1 MNAVLPLSAHA
12 GRPVRVPA
20 PVSAI
25 SSDNL
30 ALHLHEGGAAMRFI
44 LGTEFCKQPPVS
56 NSLIRGILDRDSLSA
71 WFGDSEAGKSF
82 LALDRALHIA
92 HGLKWRGRKTRK
104 GFVLYLIGEGKHGM
118 IKRVKAWHEYHNK
131 PITDDIAF
139 SVIPAAMCQP
149 DSVDQLV
156 DDTKRLIDRIKRKPD
171 LIELDTLNRHF
182 GVGDENSTRDMTAF
196 VAGMDTLRK
205 ETEAAISTVHHCSL
219 GAKDRGRGSIVL
231 HNSVDFEF
239 KVSKSGNSLNEFVT
253 NLEFIKVKDYEKPL
267 PLSWKWKLQNLPW
280 SEEDDDG
287 HPIPLNSVVMLPTD
301 FVASDV
307 GDKQLAALEILKSL
321 YTQQRQN
328 LTDASHSPDGTLVKK
343 SDWSKAM
350 IVTDTDSGN
359 RSRTREALI
368 ARKLVVE
375 VDGGYVKPA

>member
-1 MNAVLPLSAHA
+1 
-12 GRPVRVPA
+12 
-20 PVSAI
+20 
-25 SSDNL
+25 
-30 ALHLHEGGAAMRFI
+30 MRFI
-44 LGTEFCKQPPVS
+44 LGSEFCKQPPAS

-92 HGLKWRGRKTRK
+92 HGMKWRGRKTRK

-118 IKRVKAWHEYHNK
+118 IKRVKAWHEYHNI
-131 PITDDIAF
+131 PITDNIAF
-139 SVIPAAMCQP
+139 SVIPASLCQP
-149 DSVDQLV
+149 DSVNQLV
-156 DDTKRLIDRIKRKPD
+156 DDIQKLIDKIKCKPD

-182 GVGDENSTRDMTAF
+182 GQGDENSTRDMTAF

-205 ETEAAISTVHHCSL
+205 ATEAAISTVHHCSL

-239 KVSKSGNSLNEFVT
+239 KVNKSGNSFNEFVT

-267 PLSWKWKLQNLPW
+267 PLSWKWRLQSLPW
-280 SEEDDDG
+280 AEEDDDG
-287 HPIPLNSVVMLPTD
+287 NFVPLNSVVMIPTD

-307 GDKQLAALEILKSL
+307 GDKQLEALDALKSL
-321 YTQQRQN
+321 YAKQRQN
-328 LTDASHSPDGTLVKK
+328 LIDTGHSPDGAMVKVA
-343 SDWSKAM
+343 DWNKAM
-350 IVTDTDSGN
+350 IPTDDDSGN
-359 RSRTREALI
+359 RSRTRKTLI